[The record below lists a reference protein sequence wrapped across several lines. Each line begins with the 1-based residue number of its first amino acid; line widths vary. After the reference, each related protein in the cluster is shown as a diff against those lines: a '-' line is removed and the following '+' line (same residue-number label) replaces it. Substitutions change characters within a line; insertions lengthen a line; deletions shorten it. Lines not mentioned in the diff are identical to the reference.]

1 MLLLAVRFTLAFWE
15 EVSRNQLRLFSI
27 RDYSV
32 HITVSGIHPVV
43 KNIFKLTL
51 RIGWPLL
58 YPTFPWLFLPSQTCG
73 VCNSISCSPHP
84 TLPPVLLS
92 GPGDCKVSPEAKA
105 PKYPQ
110 ESQKFQKWP
119 AVEFCSGLEGQPWK
133 KKKLR
138 IIAKWL
144 NLPCLK
150 EETLPVDAG
159 YVKLSLKSPPV
170 LITPPP
176 HPVIGPSTCKK
187 KYILL

>member
-1 MLLLAVRFTLAFWE
+1 MLLLAVRFTLAFSE

-27 RDYSV
+27 RGYSV

-58 YPTFPWLFLPSQTCG
+58 YPTFPWLFLPSRTCG
-73 VCNSISCSPHP
+73 FCNNISCSPHP

-92 GPGDCKVSPEAKA
+92 GPGDCEVSPEAKA

-133 KKKLR
+133 KKNCELS
-138 IIAKWL
+138 L
-144 NLPCLK
+144 N
-150 EETLPVDAG
+150 EETFPVW
-159 YVKLSLKSPPV
+159 KKKHCLSMQDTLNCRLSPPSTY
-170 LITPPP
+170 TPPP
-176 HPVIGPSTCKK
+176 PSHRPI
-187 KYILL
+187 YL